1 MRSKHTVISHAPMP
15 TQLPSR
21 VRQPTLEPTFSHR
34 VFEARH
40 WLVAALIGS
49 GALLIPSTTLLASLD
64 PAISE
69 VVAMTG
75 MTLVVASATM
85 RTWAGLYIGGRKN
98 QDVVRDGPYALARN
112 PLYLGNL
119 LATTGIVL
127 LSGSIVVAALAL
139 PAIFLIF
146 LFTIKSEEAKL
157 SGKFGPAFKSY
168 RATVPMFVPRPSA
181 IRRFLEDDSPK
192 IISHRNVAREL
203 RRGAIVVG
211 LGLLAFVLGNFSF

>member
-1 MRSKHTVISHAPMP
+1 MHRGSRSRDAADRAEQTYRAQPRANANAASLESAPA
-15 TQLPSR
+15 
-21 VRQPTLEPTFSHR
+21 PTLEPTFSRR
-34 VFEARH
+34 VFETRH
-40 WLVAALIGS
+40 SLVAALIGS

-75 MTLVVASATM
+75 MTLVVASATV

-127 LSGSIVVAALAL
+127 LSGSLVVAALAL
-139 PAIFLIF
+139 PAIFLVF
-146 LFTIKSEEAKL
+146 LFTIRSEEAKL
-157 SGKFGPAFKSY
+157 SGKLGPAFTSY
-168 RATVPMFVPRPSA
+168 RATCRCSSHGRARSVVSSRTTAPRLSRTA
-181 IRRFLEDDSPK
+181 TSRANCGGVR
-192 IISHRNVAREL
+192 
-203 RRGAIVVG
+203 
-211 LGLLAFVLGNFSF
+211 

>member
-1 MRSKHTVISHAPMP
+1 MVG
-15 TQLPSR
+15 
-21 VRQPTLEPTFSHR
+21 F
-34 VFEARH
+34 
-40 WLVAALIGS
+40 
-49 GALLIPSTTLLASLD
+49 GALLIPSTTLLSSLD
-64 PAISE
+64 PAVGE
-69 VVAMTG
+69 LVAMAG
-75 MTLVVASATM
+75 MTLVIAGATV

-119 LATTGIVL
+119 LAATGIVL
-127 LSGSIVVAALAL
+127 LSGSLVVAALAL
-139 PAIFLIF
+139 PAIFLVF
-146 LFTIKSEEAKL
+146 LFTIRSEEAKL
-157 SGKFGPAFKSY
+157 SGKFGPAFTSY
-168 RATVPMFVPRPSA
+168 RASVPMFIPRPSA